1 VPTKLR
7 APTHKPVVLKAV
19 HANVGVQAWFEYQMS
34 EALHLATIDAIR
46 MLTEAWAEAPP
57 TVGIAMDA
65 GVIERWR
72 YDREDRKGQGWD
84 EETGEPCEYTYSV
97 LVGAHYS
104 TLLAADAPS
113 STRKLDK
120 TLKAWG
126 NKWNKRFDKLSRDVS
141 RSFASKSFRGAE
153 TAMKAAL
160 KEAGFTVSFKPTR
173 AVLESYKLVV
183 ADNVG
188 LIRNL
193 QTNLYNKIQQDTW
206 ASVRAGGD
214 MHTLSQKLVS
224 SYGIEAKRAKLIA
237 RDQNNKAKAVVE
249 TARRKELGLKKAIW
263 QHSSAGKEPRPIHVA
278 WGQEGKVFNLN
289 KGLFDK
295 DEGEYV
301 FPGQLINCR
310 CTSRAII
317 PGFDDDD
324 N

>member
-1 VPTKLR
+1 
-7 APTHKPVVLKAV
+7 
-19 HANVGVQAWFEYQMS
+19 MS

-46 MLTEAWAEAPP
+46 MLTEAWADAPP

-65 GVIERWR
+65 GIHEHWQHFH
-72 YDREDRKGQGWD
+72 EDRQGQGWD
-84 EETGEPCEYTYSV
+84 EETGESYTYTYSV
-97 LVGAHYS
+97 RVKPSIYRVE
-104 TLLAADAPS
+104 LANDAPS
-113 STRKLDK
+113 STRKLDA

-126 NKWNKRFDKLSRDVS
+126 TKWNKRFDKLSRDVANN
-141 RSFASKSFRGAE
+141 FASRSFRGAE

-160 KEAGFTVSFKPTR
+160 KQAGFTVSFRPTR

-193 QTNLYNKIQQDTW
+193 QADLYNKIQQDTW

-214 MHTLSQKLVS
+214 MATLSLKLHK
-224 SYGIEAKRAKLIA
+224 SYGIEVRRAALIA
-237 RDQNNKAKAVVE
+237 RDQNNKAKAVIE
-249 TARRKELGLKKAIW
+249 TARRKELGLKQAIW
-263 QHSSAGKEPRPIHVA
+263 MHSHAGKEPRPVHEA
-278 WGQEGKVFNLN
+278 WGREGKVFDLD
-289 KGLFDK
+289 KGLYDP
-295 DEGEYV
+295 DEGEWV

-324 N
+324 